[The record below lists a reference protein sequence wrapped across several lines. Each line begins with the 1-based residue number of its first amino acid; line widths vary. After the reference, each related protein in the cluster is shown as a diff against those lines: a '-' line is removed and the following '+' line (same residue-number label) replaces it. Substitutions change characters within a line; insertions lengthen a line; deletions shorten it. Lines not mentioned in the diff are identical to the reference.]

1 MKVLYVITGLATG
14 GAEMMLLKLLSTM
27 DRKRFTPTV
36 ITLAGGEI
44 LPRIEA
50 LDIPVYCM
58 DFQPGT
64 VPVTGIFRLVH
75 LLRQLQPDIIQGW
88 MYHGNLAAQI
98 TVFFLKKKTPVIW
111 NIRGIPTD
119 LNQEKLITTTT
130 IWLGAKLSRFPV
142 KIINNSRKNALLHEH
157 KLGYFSNNTMIIPNG
172 FDIELFKPS
181 PDAYNTFRKVLN
193 LPADSLLI
201 GLIGRYHPM
210 KDHGNFFHAASQLV
224 KTHPTVRF
232 ILAGTEMQ
240 PSNVELMNLISSL
253 GLESLV
259 HLLGR
264 RDDMPEIMAALDIAS
279 SSSYGEGFSNTI
291 GEAMSCGVPCVVTD
305 VGDSAWIVGDTGKVV
320 PPRDPT
326 ALANALRELV
336 DIGAAARRALGKR
349 ARQRIVENFSLESVV
364 RQYEDLYTTAFIGN
378 SKGSADVWH
387 HRSD

>member
-14 GAEMMLLKLLSTM
+14 GAEMMLLKLLSAM

-36 ITLAGGEI
+36 IALTGGEL

-50 LDIPVYCM
+50 LGIPVYCM

-64 VPVTGIFRLVH
+64 VPITGIFRLVH
-75 LLRQLQPDIIQGW
+75 LLHQLQPNVMQGW

-98 TVFFLKKKTPVIW
+98 TAFFLKKKTPVIW
-111 NIRGIPTD
+111 NIRGTYTD
-119 LNQEKLITTTT
+119 LDQEKLTTA
-130 IWLGAKLSRFPV
+130 IAIRLSAKLSRFPV
-142 KIINNSRKNALLHEH
+142 KVINNSRNIALLHEQQ
-157 KLGYFSNNTMIIPNG
+157 LGYSSKNKMIIPNG
-172 FDIELFKPS
+172 FEVELFKPS
-181 PDAYNTFRKVLN
+181 PHAYRTFRKALN

-201 GLIGRYHPM
+201 GLIGRYDPM
-210 KDHGNFFHAASQLV
+210 KDHSNFFHAASRLI
-224 KTHPTVRF
+224 KTHSMVKF
-232 ILAGTEMQ
+232 VLAGTAVQ
-240 PSNVELMNLISSL
+240 PSNRALMDLISPL
-253 GLESLV
+253 GLGLSV

-264 RDDMPEIMAALDIAS
+264 QDNMPEITAALDIAS
-279 SSSYGEGFSNTI
+279 SSSYAEGFSNTI

-336 DIGAAARRALGKR
+336 DLGAAARRALGER

-364 RQYEDLYTTAFIGN
+364 RQYEDLYESAYQQF
-378 SKGSADVWH
+378 KGQ
-387 HRSD
+387 R